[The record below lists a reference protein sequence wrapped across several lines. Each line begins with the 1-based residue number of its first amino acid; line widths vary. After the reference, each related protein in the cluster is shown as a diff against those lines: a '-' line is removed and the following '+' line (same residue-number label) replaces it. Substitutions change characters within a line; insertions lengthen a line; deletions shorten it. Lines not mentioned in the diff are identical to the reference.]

1 MPDRPAYFSNEQL
14 SHLDRVIEVKQLGID
29 EDWAVDVAEVS
40 ADAFAATVEAA
51 AGNAAVGNVEGAAA
65 TGVAAGVAAGIAFV
79 AATIG
84 SDAGYRELL
93 QSQDARRALVQAVD
107 AIPLQALIDIR
118 RMGIE
123 GGA

>member
-14 SHLDRVIEVKQLGID
+14 AHLDRLIDVKQIGIE
-29 EDWAVDVAEVS
+29 EDWADDVAEVS
-40 ADAFAATVEAA
+40 ADVFAATVEAA

-84 SDAGYRELL
+84 SDSGYRELL

-123 GGA
+123 GDA